1 LGGVPIIVDIPP
13 KLEAYAIL
21 SMTQSEKFLTFL
33 VDIFMFETTAITETA
48 IGNIIM
54 VVAVLLS
61 HMLIKPVEK
70 INPSNIL
77 LPPVPV
83 KRMIFNAILLCRFHF
98 SMPSPIMN
106 PPMKRKITSFEYE
119 IATSENLEMPSK
131 GNITN
136 GNNATTGIG
145 IASVIHHT
153 IIIAATARTLHG
165 VGANA
170 SGLIQKK

>member
-1 LGGVPIIVDIPP
+1 LGGVPIIVDMPP

-21 SMTQSEKFLTFL
+21 SMMQSEKFLTFL
-33 VDIFMFETTAITETA
+33 VAISIFETTAITETA

-70 INPSNIL
+70 IKPSNIL

-98 SMPSPIMN
+98 SIPSPIMN
-106 PPMKRKITSFEYE
+106 PPINRKITSFE
-119 IATSENLEMPSK
+119 
-131 GNITN
+131 
-136 GNNATTGIG
+136 
-145 IASVIHHT
+145 
-153 IIIAATARTLHG
+153 
-165 VGANA
+165 
-170 SGLIQKK
+170 

>member
-1 LGGVPIIVDIPP
+1 
-13 KLEAYAIL
+13 
-21 SMTQSEKFLTFL
+21 
-33 VDIFMFETTAITETA
+33 
-48 IGNIIM
+48 
-54 VVAVLLS
+54 
-61 HMLIKPVEK
+61 
-70 INPSNIL
+70 
-77 LPPVPV
+77 
-83 KRMIFNAILLCRFHF
+83 
-98 SMPSPIMN
+98 
-106 PPMKRKITSFEYE
+106 MKRKITSFEYD

-153 IIIAATARTLHG
+153 IIIAATASTLHG

>member
-1 LGGVPIIVDIPP
+1 LGGVPMIVDIPP

-21 SMTQSEKFLTFL
+21 SMMQSEKFLAL
-33 VDIFMFETTAITETA
+33 LIPIFMFETTAITEAA
-48 IGNIIM
+48 IGSIIM

-98 SMPSPIMN
+98 SIPSPIMN

-119 IATSENLEMPSK
+119 LATSENLEMPNNGKITK
-131 GNITN
+131 GNS
-136 GNNATTGIG
+136 ATTGIG

-153 IIIAATARTLHG
+153 IIIAATASTLDG
-165 VGANA
+165 MGANA